1 MNIIY
6 IITDQQRYDTINAL
20 GYPFMETPNI
30 INWLKKAVRLAI
42 VLQQV
47 YPVLLQELQ
56 FLIVIIRIRLELLEM
71 RVAGSI
77 PGSNCC

>member
-30 INWLKKAVRLAI
+30 DKLVK
-42 VLQQV
+42 
-47 YPVLLQELQ
+47 EGCT
-56 FLIVIIRIRLELLEM
+56 F
-71 RVAGSI
+71 
-77 PGSNCC
+77 SNCFAA

>member
-30 INWLKKAVRLAI
+30 DRL
-42 VLQQV
+42 VN
-47 YPVLLQELQ
+47 E
-56 FLIVIIRIRLELLEM
+56 
-71 RVAGSI
+71 GST
-77 PGSNCC
+77 